1 MASEDSDNEEKTE
14 DPTAQRREDFRKQG
28 QVAQTKELA
37 TVLMLFGAALLIW
50 LLGRFF
56 FTQIAEIF
64 TKSYGDFIITAAR
77 GGDYKTAIL
86 FAGQKALNVILPVF
100 GLVFLIG
107 VSSSLF
113 QIGFMTTSETIS
125 PNIEK
130 INPLNG
136 LKRLFSITALV
147 EGLKAIIK
155 VSIIA
160 LVVYSIIKSEV
171 LRAPLMINFTVEQL
185 SQYFS
190 DISFRLIFGVA
201 LAMTFIALFDYGFQR
216 WELEKKMRMTKQEV
230 KEEVKTREGD
240 PHIKARIRRIQR
252 ELSNKRMMTQVPKAD
267 VVITNPT
274 HLAVALKYDANL
286 PAPQVIAKGAG
297 AVALRIREL
306 AKEHEIPIVENK
318 PLARTMFKTLKIG
331 QVIPREL
338 FNAVAEV
345 LAYVYKLRRKRR
357 SSRPQNVRSDINQDL
372 R

>member
-1 MASEDSDNEEKTE
+1 MASEEDDSEKTE

-50 LLGRFF
+50 MLGRYF
-56 FTQIAEIF
+56 FTQLAEVF
-64 TKSYGDFIITAAR
+64 TRSYGDFIITAAR
-77 GGDYKTAIL
+77 GGDYKVALL
-86 FAGQKALNVILPVF
+86 FAGKKMLNIMLPVF
-100 GLVFLIG
+100 GLVFMIG
-107 VSSSLF
+107 LSSSLF
-113 QIGFMTTSETIS
+113 QIGFLSTSETIS
-125 PNIEK
+125 PNLDK

-136 LKRLFSITALV
+136 LKRLFSLTAV
-147 EGLKAIIK
+147 IEGLKAILK

-160 LVVYSIIKSEV
+160 FVVYSIIKSEI
-171 LRAPLMINFTVEQL
+171 LRSPFMVNYTIEQL
-185 SQYFS
+185 SNYFG

-201 LAMTFIALFDYGFQR
+201 IAMTFIALFDYGFQR

-240 PHIKARIRRIQR
+240 PHVKARIRRIQR
-252 ELSNKRMMTQVPKAD
+252 ELANKRMMTEIPKAD
-267 VVITNPT
+267 VIITNPT
-274 HLAVALKYDANL
+274 HLAVALKYSANL

-297 AVALRIREL
+297 AVALKIREL

-331 QVIPREL
+331 QIIPREL

-345 LAYVYKLRRKRR
+345 LAYVYKLKRKRR
-357 SSRPQNVRSDINQDL
+357 PSYNGNNNNSRQPEMR
-372 R
+372 

>member
-1 MASEDSDNEEKTE
+1 MASEENDSEKTE
-14 DPTAQRREDFRKQG
+14 EPTAQRREDFRKQG
-28 QVAQTKELA
+28 QVAQSKELA

-50 LLGRFF
+50 MLGRYFF
-56 FTQIAEIF
+56 SQLADLFV
-64 TKSYGDFIITAAR
+64 KSYGDFIITAAR
-77 GGDYKTAIL
+77 NGDYKTALL
-86 FAGQKALNVILPVF
+86 FSGQKMLNVILPVF

-107 VSSSLF
+107 ISASIF
-113 QIGFMTTSETIS
+113 QIGFLSTSETIS
-125 PNIEK
+125 PNLDK
-130 INPLNG
+130 INPVNG
-136 LKRLFSITALV
+136 LKKLFSLTAVV

-155 VSIIA
+155 VCIIGF
-160 LVVYSIIKSEV
+160 VVYTIIKLEILKS
-171 LRAPLMINFTVEQL
+171 PFMMNFTVEQL
-185 SQYFS
+185 SQYFG

-201 LAMTFIALFDYGFQR
+201 IAMTFLALFDYGFQR

-252 ELSNKRMMTQVPKAD
+252 ELANKRMMTEVPKAD
-267 VVITNPT
+267 VIITNPT
-274 HLAVALKYDANL
+274 HLAVALKYSANL

-331 QVIPREL
+331 QIIPREL

-345 LAYVYKLRRKRR
+345 LAYVYKLKRKRR
-357 SSRPQNVRSDINQDL
+357 PSSNRQPEVGL
-372 R
+372 